1 MPRLPPA
8 VRQHTF
14 GVPPTDAELP
24 DTPPNRLITEHLQPM
39 FRKLRPWIF
48 AVDPGQQYAG
58 LSWTRSCPELIGGE
72 TVGSRYAT
80 RTADPIDAV
89 RLFSTWA
96 EAAQMSSVQDPV
108 LVIEEYRLFPDK
120 VAMQTG
126 KTIPTAENIGM
137 FKWAAMQYD
146 VRVQE
151 QPASIKKPMA
161 GLLNGR
167 ALKACGD
174 SRHAKDA
181 ELHMWYFVLN
191 KELPR

>member
-1 MPRLPPA
+1 
-8 VRQHTF
+8 
-14 GVPPTDAELP
+14 
-24 DTPPNRLITEHLQPM
+24 
-39 FRKLRPWIF
+39 
-48 AVDPGQQYAG
+48 
-58 LSWTRSCPELIGGE
+58 
-72 TVGSRYAT
+72 
-80 RTADPIDAV
+80 
-89 RLFSTWA
+89 
-96 EAAQMSSVQDPV
+96 
-108 LVIEEYRLFPDK
+108 
-120 VAMQTG
+120 
-126 KTIPTAENIGM
+126 M